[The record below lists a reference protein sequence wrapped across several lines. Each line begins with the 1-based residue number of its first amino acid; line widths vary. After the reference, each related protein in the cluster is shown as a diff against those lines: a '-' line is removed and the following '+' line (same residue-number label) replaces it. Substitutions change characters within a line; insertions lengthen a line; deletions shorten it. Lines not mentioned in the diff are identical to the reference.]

1 MARPKGCAVDMP
13 PQRLSRF
20 DARIV
25 AKFLDVQ
32 NLISQCLKM
41 SQALAPPRTRRSCTV
56 SRACLHR
63 RFRRGLP
70 RSCIPLM
77 LSTDSMTTPPTDD
90 AIFQA
95 YTEAIYE
102 VVRDEAPIVLR
113 VGDDVGAL
121 LGIDGLD
128 VQTPWAV
135 ITAYNPASRLRSA
148 AENAR
153 AHAALA
159 DLLHQKSLPHLPTR
173 ARDPRGEWPVE
184 DGFLIFPIEADD
196 ARKIARRFAQHAAL
210 IGRGPGPAE
219 LLDCRV
225 TPDSR
230 LPPRVVEAMRLGV
243 VPDESVDAY
252 TVGRDAELNLIDD
265 DLSALAHGAGN
276 LRVLLAD
283 YGAGKTHLLEVIAR
297 RALAQN
303 YLVARVV
310 LDAEGAAP
318 SHPGRVYRGLI
329 DQLTYPERP
338 DAPRQGLTPL
348 FERALQSSAA
358 RTRFEL
364 PAPPER
370 PSVTSER
377 PSVTSERPSVTSER
391 PSVTSERPSV
401 TRESHRPEPSPHL
414 YLSAALTHFE
424 RLSVDAHPELRDR
437 LMRWIEGQPV
447 GRNRDL
453 DQALRKL
460 QGKHRT
466 IYSLKDYRPWA
477 RIYAYLLSGI
487 DTLARDAGYQG
498 LVLLFDEAERFALLS
513 SENRS
518 HAENLFKAM
527 AAASVGADAAP
538 FERDDLSG
546 GGLGVLQTL
555 PARYHSRHG
564 LLAIFAMTPDDQ
576 GVDVLRQAAPKEAFI
591 DLNLLDGDDF
601 EKLASQVLR
610 LYRDAHEEPL
620 PTALDTLLPRIVSGL
635 HRHGLLNTPR
645 QSMKFIVELLDI
657 ARRRPAQLRE
667 AVSELQGLLN
677 T

>member
-1 MARPKGCAVDMP
+1 
-13 PQRLSRF
+13 
-20 DARIV
+20 
-25 AKFLDVQ
+25 
-32 NLISQCLKM
+32 
-41 SQALAPPRTRRSCTV
+41 
-56 SRACLHR
+56 
-63 RFRRGLP
+63 
-70 RSCIPLM
+70 
-77 LSTDSMTTPPTDD
+77 MTSPPTHD
-90 AIFQA
+90 ALFQSYA
-95 YTEAIYE
+95 EAIYE
-102 VVRDEAPIVLR
+102 VIREEGPLALR
-113 VGDDVGAL
+113 VGEDVDAL
-121 LGIDGLD
+121 LEVDELD
-128 VQTPWAV
+128 AETPWAV
-135 ITAYNPASRLRSA
+135 ITAYNPASQLRSP

-153 AHAALA
+153 AHTALA
-159 DLLHQKSLPHLPTR
+159 DLLRQRGLTHLPTR
-173 ARDPRGEWPVE
+173 ARDPRGEWPDE
-184 DGFLIFPIEADD
+184 AGFLIVRIDPEE
-196 ARKIARRFAQHAAL
+196 ARKIARRFTQNAIL
-210 IGRGPGPAE
+210 IGRGSGPVE
-219 LLDCRV
+219 LLDCRL

-252 TVGRDAELNLIDD
+252 TVGRDTEL
-265 DLSALAHGAGN
+265 DLVDTDLGALAHGAGN

-303 YLVARVV
+303 FLVARVV

-338 DAPRQGLTPL
+338 DAPRQGLSPL
-348 FERALQSSAA
+348 FERALQSPTA
-358 RTRFEL
+358 RARFDL
-364 PAPPER
+364 PERPSVTPER
-370 PSVTSER
+370 PSVTSQHR
-377 PSVTSERPSVTSER
+377 PSVTPQRPSVDDDSD
-391 PSVTSERPSV
+391 
-401 TRESHRPEPSPHL
+401 RPEPAPHL

-437 LMRWIEGQPV
+437 LMRWIEGQPI

-453 DQALRKL
+453 DQELRRL
-460 QGKHRT
+460 PGKHPT

-513 SENRS
+513 SENRA
-518 HAENLFKAM
+518 HAETLFKAM

-538 FERDDLSG
+538 FEREDLSG

-576 GVDVLRQAAPKEAFI
+576 GVDVLRQAAPDDAFV
-591 DLNLLDGDDF
+591 DLKLLGGEDF
-601 EKLASQVLR
+601 EKLASRVLR

-620 PTALDTLLPRIVSGL
+620 PAALDALLPRIISGL

-657 ARRRPAQLRE
+657 ARRRPTRLRD
-667 AVSELQGLLN
+667 AVGELQGLLN